1 MLGAIVAALGDG
13 AILALVATGLVLVFK
28 GSKVLNLAQGE
39 IGAFALL
46 IVYVALGKQS
56 APGIALLIGATVV
69 GGLLGMGT
77 ERLIM
82 RPLVERP
89 PIQATIASLGLTVVL
104 VNAAALN
111 GGDGPLGFL
120 PQGQN
125 SYPITMPPTTGTG
138 SVDLFGATLV
148 SGRLVALLATAAAG
162 ALLYAFFTRTRFGL
176 AVLAATSDNAVARI
190 LGVPVR
196 NVYRFTWGIG
206 GALSGFAA
214 ALVASLGPFQPATMT
229 FTLIGALAGAVIGGL
244 DSIPGAIVGGLL
256 VGLVQGL
263 VKYQFPSI
271 GGIENVAVL
280 ALVLIT
286 LMLRPRGLLGGA
298 GAAA

>member
-28 GSKVLNLAQGE
+28 GSRVLNLAQGE
-39 IGAFALL
+39 IGAFALFL
-46 IVYVALGKQS
+46 VYVAFGKQS
-56 APGIALLIGATVV
+56 APGIALLVGATV
-69 GGLLGMGT
+69 LGAVLGIAT

-89 PIQATIASLGLTVVL
+89 PIQSTIASLGLTVVL

-111 GGDGPLGFL
+111 GSDAPLGFL
-120 PQGQN
+120 PGGQN
-125 SYPITMPPTTGTG
+125 SYPLTMPPTAGRG
-138 SVDLFGATLV
+138 SIEIAGATLV
-148 SGRLVALLATAAAG
+148 NGRLVALVATAAVG
-162 ALLYAFFTRTRFGL
+162 FALYLFFTRTRFGL
-176 AVLAATSDNAVARI
+176 AVLAATSDNTVARI

-196 NVYRFTWGIG
+196 KVYRFTWGIG
-206 GALSGFAA
+206 GALSGLAA

-244 DSIPGAIVGGLL
+244 DSVPGAIVGGLL
-256 VGLVQGL
+256 VGVAQGL
-263 VKYQFPSI
+263 IKYQFPSV

-280 ALVLIT
+280 ALVLVT
-286 LMLRPRGLLGGA
+286 LMVRPRGLLGGA
-298 GAAA
+298 GANA

>member
-1 MLGAIVAALGDG
+1 MLGAVVAALGDG

-28 GSKVLNLAQGE
+28 GSRVLNLAQGE

-46 IVYVALGKQS
+46 VVYVALGKQS
-56 APGIALLIGATVV
+56 APGFALLAGAT
-69 GGLLGMGT
+69 LLGGVLGIGT

-89 PIQATIASLGLTVVL
+89 PIQSTIASLGLTVVL

-111 GGDGPLGFL
+111 GTDGVLGFL

-125 SYPITMPPTTGTG
+125 SYPLTMPPTAGRG
-138 SVDLFGATLV
+138 SVVVAGATLV
-148 SGRLVALLATAAAG
+148 SGRLVALVATAAVG
-162 ALLYAFFTRTRFGL
+162 AALWLFFTRTRFGL
-176 AVLAATSDNAVARI
+176 AVLAATSDNTVARI

-196 NVYRFTWGIG
+196 NVYRFTWGVG
-206 GALSGFAA
+206 GALSGLAA

-244 DSIPGAIVGGLL
+244 DSVPGAIVGSLL
-256 VGLVQGL
+256 VGVVQGL
-263 VKYQFPSI
+263 IKYHFPSV
-271 GGIENVAVL
+271 GGVENVAVL
-280 ALVLIT
+280 ALVLVT
-286 LMLRPRGLLGGA
+286 LMVRPRGLLGGA
-298 GAAA
+298 GATA